1 MLEAI
6 PTNWFSSNIRIQQK
20 NELVGEVD
28 VSPWREKA
36 RLELQE
42 GTYDLR
48 REGFCSGDFLLE
60 QEGKVLARA
69 TKSGVFQCNFEVD
82 LPTRHVTLRKL
93 SMWNRR
99 FGLFDGDRQIGSVY
113 PQGVFTKRSSIDL
126 PGDWPLAN
134 RVFVFWLAFLI
145 WKRQNAAAAS

>member
-6 PTNWFSSNIRIQQK
+6 PTNWFSSSIRIQQQ
-20 NELVGEVD
+20 NELVGEVQ

-42 GTYDLR
+42 GTYDLH
-48 REGFCSGDFLLE
+48 REGFWSGDFLLE
-60 QEGKVLARA
+60 QDGKVLARA

-99 FGLFDGDRQIGSVY
+99 FGLFDGEKQIGSVY

-126 PGDWPLAN
+126 PADWPLSN
-134 RVFVFWLAFLI
+134 RVFVFWLAFVI
-145 WKRQNAAAAS
+145 WKRESAAAAS